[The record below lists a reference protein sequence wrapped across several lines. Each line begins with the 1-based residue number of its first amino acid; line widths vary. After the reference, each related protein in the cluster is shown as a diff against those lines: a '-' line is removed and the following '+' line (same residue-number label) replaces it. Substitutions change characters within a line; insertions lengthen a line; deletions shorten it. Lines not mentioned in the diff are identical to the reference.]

1 MFDLQCAKVE
11 ATDGE
16 VPGGLDY
23 QEFFEDPEKIDEQ
36 VGEVLSARY
45 GEALAGMREADPDS
59 YRMVVYGWA

>member
-1 MFDLQCAKVE
+1 MFDLQRAKAE
-11 ATDGE
+11 ATVRE
-16 VPGGLDY
+16 YPEGLDY

-36 VGEVLSARY
+36 MSEVLSARY